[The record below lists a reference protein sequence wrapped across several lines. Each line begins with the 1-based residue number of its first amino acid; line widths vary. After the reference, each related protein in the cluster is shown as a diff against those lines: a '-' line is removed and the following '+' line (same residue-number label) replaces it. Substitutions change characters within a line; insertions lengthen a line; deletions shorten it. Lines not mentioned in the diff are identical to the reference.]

1 MFYFS
6 WGAGWGEEGYM
17 RITRGTNNN
26 MCSISA
32 GEQGGERRDT

>member
-6 WGAGWGEEGYM
+6 WGAGWGEEGYI
-17 RITRGTNNN
+17 RITRGIN

-32 GEQGGERRDT
+32 GEQDGVKEVT

>member
-17 RITRGTNNN
+17 RITN

>member
-17 RITRGTNNN
+17 RITRGIN

-32 GEQGGERRDT
+32 GEQGGVKEDT